1 MYLNMRISASFVVF
15 HRLLRSGTGVHSSF
29 VVSLKAVPGLSTT
42 DAEHVLRFIASA
54 EELGGDQ
61 LFTPELMIELG
72 QLVEADWIT
81 YNELD
86 RVRRREIFYVTRPG
100 EDDEEPEVDPNLYWD
115 TVAYLHPIC
124 APPNRGDHNAEK
136 LSDYLSLRELRNSH
150 VYDIWFRPYGVE
162 RELSVGLPAPFWHTK
177 VLIFDRGKG
186 PDFTERDRAV
196 LDHLRPHLAR
206 LWQAARTRRLLA
218 AALAE
223 LDRVEEHD
231 PRGMVLLGPAG
242 EIEFASP
249 PARRLFREYFGPA
262 KAGLLPDALVA
273 WLESESGRPFMQRR
287 ADRRLVVRRDG
298 DSLVL
303 EERTEE
309 VPLTARERDVLSWV
323 ARGKTNAEIAELL
336 WLAPST
342 VRKHLENVYAKLGV
356 RTRTAAV
363 ARFLGRIDAE
373 AS

>member
-1 MYLNMRISASFVVF
+1 M
-15 HRLLRSGTGVHSSF
+15 
-29 VVSLKAVPGLSTT
+29 
-42 DAEHVLRFIASA
+42 LRFVAMA

-61 LFTPELMIELG
+61 LLTPELLIELG
-72 QLVEADWIT
+72 QLIEADWIT

-86 RVRRREIFYVTRPG
+86 RVRRREILYVCRPG
-100 EDDEEPEVDPNLYWD
+100 EDEEEPELDPNLYWD
-115 TVAYLHPIC
+115 TVAFEHPIC
-124 APPNRGDHNAEK
+124 APPNTGNHSAEK
-136 LSDYLSLRELRNSH
+136 LSDYLSLRDLRRSH
-150 VYDIWFRPYGVE
+150 VYAIWFRPYGVE
-162 RELSVGLPAPFWHTK
+162 REISVGLPAPMWHTK
-177 VLIFDRGKG
+177 VLLFDRGKG

-206 LWQAARTRRLLA
+206 LWQATRTRRLLA

-223 LDRVEEHD
+223 LEQVDEHD
-231 PRGMVLLGPAG
+231 PRGIVLLGAAG

-249 PARRLFREYFGPA
+249 PAQRLLREYFSSA
-262 KAGLLPDALVA
+262 SAGLLPAALVD
-273 WLESESGRPFMQRR
+273 WLESDSGPPFTRR
-287 ADRRLVVRRDG
+287 RTDRCLVVRREG

-303 EERTEE
+303 EERAEK
-309 VPLTARERDVLSWV
+309 VSLTARERDVLSWV

-356 RTRTAAV
+356 STRTAAV
-363 ARFLGRIDAE
+363 ARVLGLIDAQ